1 MKVPGI
7 EEMIE
12 TGEAAF
18 SSGQFVT
25 LPREE
30 MRRFLLAVFET
41 HVKGMLAEAWL
52 QCVTKIDGSFTA
64 FDERDANEY
73 ADRAMLAASNP
84 KEEGK

>member
-7 EEMIE
+7 EEVQE
-12 TGEAAF
+12 TFMAGANED
-18 SSGQFVT
+18 GQDNWV
-25 LPREE
+25 
-30 MRRFLLAVFET
+30 RRGLLAVFET

-84 KEEGK
+84 KEEGR